1 MAKEL
6 LHGPKSLY
14 VTSGNSAIKYTKDSA
29 VITGSA
35 WVNQHYPET
44 LGTDYIEI
52 DPSKTFYYDIVY
64 SSPIAGNQYYIGFE
78 KFDANKTST
87 SNSSTVYVAAA
98 TTIVNDYRQV
108 GTVDLKKDNLGNPT
122 KYIRLRILNQWT
134 GSTAASGTGILE
146 IKNLSLLQLDNNEKI
161 PSIQKTGIISAANF
175 RENDMNTAKIFK
187 KEGFE
192 VDTIYEI

>member
-14 VTSGNSAIKYTKDSA
+14 VTSGNGTVTYTEDSA
-29 VITGSA
+29 VITGGA

-52 DPSKTFYYDIVY
+52 DPSKTFYYDIIY

-78 KFDANKTST
+78 KFDANKTAT
-87 SNSSTVYVAAA
+87 SNSSCIYPIAA
-98 TTIVNDYRQV
+98 TTVVNDYRKI
-108 GTVDLKKDNLGNPT
+108 GTVDLKKDNLGSPT

-134 GSTAASGTGILE
+134 GSTAASGTGVLE
-146 IKNLSLLQLDNNEKI
+146 IKNLSLLQLDDDEKI

>member
-14 VTSGNSAIKYTKDSA
+14 VTSGNGTVKYTKDSA
-29 VITGSA
+29 VITGNA

-44 LGTDYIEI
+44 LNTDYIEI
-52 DPSKTFYYDIVY
+52 DSTKTFYYDFVY

-78 KFDANKTST
+78 KFDANKTAT
-87 SNSSTVYVAAA
+87 SNSSTVYPVAA
-98 TTIVNDYRQV
+98 TTVLSDYRKV
-108 GTVDLKKDNLGNPT
+108 GTVDLSKDVEGNPV

-134 GSTAASGTGILE
+134 GSSAAAGTGVLE
-146 IKNLSLLQLDNNEKI
+146 IKNLSLLQLDSDEKI
-161 PSIQKTGIISAANF
+161 PSIQKTGTISATNF

-187 KEGFE
+187 REGFE

>member
-6 LHGPKSLY
+6 LHGPRSIIK
-14 VTSGNSAIKYTKDSA
+14 TSGSGTIEYTTEGVKIIGYTWA
-29 VITGSA
+29 
-35 WVNQHYPET
+35 NQNYPQS

-78 KFDANKTST
+78 KFDANKTTT
-87 SNSSTVYVAAA
+87 SNSSCVYIIAA
-98 TTIVNDYRQV
+98 TTVVNDYRQV
-108 GTVDLKKDNLGNPT
+108 GTVDLKKDNLGSPT
-122 KYIRLRILNQWT
+122 KYIRLRILNQWS

-146 IKNLSLLQLDNNEKI
+146 IKNLSLLQLDDNEKI
-161 PSIQKTGIISAANF
+161 PSIQKTNTTFAANF